1 MGELQGEIK
10 SAWERA
16 GVLQKRYHEA
26 ESALSTMKANHTRV
40 LQQLDE
46 THKRLNQERKENL
59 KLSSEEKRLAM
70 ELEAARELEPMLEQ
84 ARNERLALE
93 KENHQLLAAAMNAPS
108 EAQSET
114 RRMRSLMAG
123 GATRRTRC
131 CRTAGGGTEAN
142 RPGARWRRCRG
153 VQQHSRRA

>member
-1 MGELQGEIK
+1 M
-10 SAWERA
+10 
-16 GVLQKRYHEA
+16 LQKRYHEA
-26 ESALSTMKANHTRV
+26 QSALSTMKANHTRV

-93 KENHQLLAAAMNAPS
+93 KENHQLLAAAMNAPP
-108 EAQSET
+108 
-114 RRMRSLMAG
+114 RRSRKRVACDHS
-123 GATRRTRC
+123 
-131 CRTAGGGTEAN
+131 
-142 RPGARWRRCRG
+142 WRRRNANALLQNCG
-153 VQQHSRRA
+153 RRN